1 MRLVDGLL
9 VDGFNL
15 EDCVIIA
22 YIIEDK
28 EKSGTVGSHLNG
40 QTLDSKIRVN
50 RAFNL
55 EVIHSVYS
63 RLGAVLEKC
72 HHQ

>member
-28 EKSGTVGSHLNG
+28 EKSGSVGSHLNG

-63 RLGAVLEKC
+63 RLGAVPE
-72 HHQ
+72 